1 MSKTSF
7 LRTFS
12 NRKTLF
18 YEIFKSCL
26 LKIFSSF
33 EIRKTDRL
41 HIIDLHELTNEA
53 QKTIAAKT
61 YSSIFILSSFDTR
74 SKMAT
79 QNL

>member
-1 MSKTSF
+1 MLTQ
-7 LRTFS
+7 
-12 NRKTLF
+12 N
-18 YEIFKSCL
+18 
-26 LKIFSSF
+26 FSSF